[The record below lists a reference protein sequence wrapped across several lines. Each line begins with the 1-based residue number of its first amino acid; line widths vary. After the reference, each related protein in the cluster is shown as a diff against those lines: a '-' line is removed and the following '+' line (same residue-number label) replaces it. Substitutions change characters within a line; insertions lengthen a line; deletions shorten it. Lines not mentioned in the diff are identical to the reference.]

1 MENIKQASKLF
12 IQSMLLKLSLTNKT
26 TIGLKHRHFNYLRS
40 LDAIRSLE
48 FDEITEE
55 EEVT

>member
-1 MENIKQASKLF
+1 MNAQIAKKAHT
-12 IQSMLLKLSLTNKT
+12 SLTVQ
-26 TIGLKHRHFNYLRS
+26 KHRHFNYLRS

-48 FDEITEE
+48 VDEIIEE

>member
-26 TIGLKHRHFNYLRS
+26 TLGLNYLRS

-55 EEVT
+55 EKVT